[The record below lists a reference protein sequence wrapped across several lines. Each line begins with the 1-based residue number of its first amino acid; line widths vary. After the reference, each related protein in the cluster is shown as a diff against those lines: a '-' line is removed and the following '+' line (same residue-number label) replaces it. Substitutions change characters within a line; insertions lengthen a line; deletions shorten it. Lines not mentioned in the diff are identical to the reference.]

1 MNSEK
6 MKIAVVA
13 GLVGASLTT
22 GVQAFAQHQG
32 HEMGGM
38 SMSGGMMQPGA
49 KQVHDV
55 MMQSAQKMMQMKMPM
70 DNDTDRMFAKSMAD
84 HHATGIKMAQIE
96 IRSGNDPA
104 TKALARKIIAAQSKE
119 KPQLQKLGTTA
130 RK

>member
-1 MNSEK
+1 MNTQNLRT
-6 MKIAVVA
+6 ALVA
-13 GLVGASLTT
+13 GIVGASLAT

-38 SMSGGMMQPGA
+38 SMPEGSMQPGA
-49 KQVHDV
+49 KQIHDV

-104 TKALARKIIAAQSKE
+104 TKAMARKILAAQSKE
-119 KPQLQKLGTTA
+119 KQQLQKLGTTA
-130 RK
+130 RR